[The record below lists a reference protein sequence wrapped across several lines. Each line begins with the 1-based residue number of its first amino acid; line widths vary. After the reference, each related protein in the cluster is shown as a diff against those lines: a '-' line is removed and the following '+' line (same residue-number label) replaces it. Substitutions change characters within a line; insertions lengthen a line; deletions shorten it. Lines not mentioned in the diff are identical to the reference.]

1 MNPLGWMRA
10 PEQSLAQWDEHAALA
25 AAVRRDG
32 LTRTL
37 VCGMGG
43 SSLVAAV
50 LAETFGA
57 KSLHVLDSTN
67 PDAVRAAGTGPDLA
81 RTLFVISSKSGN
93 TVETLAFCHYFAA
106 RARPEQFIAITE
118 AGTPLDKIARAQR
131 FRAVIPHPP
140 DVGGRYS
147 ALTAVGMVPAA
158 LSGLDGRALLE
169 RTRGGREGRGGRG
182 GVDIAAARALGAAIA
197 ARAKSGRDKLYLNPP
212 PRIAPLATWIE
223 QLVAESS
230 GKDGRGVVPIVQDP
244 ARGALPDSQTAG
256 PEMFSADPLDLGAE
270 FLRWEY
276 ATAALCEALGVN
288 AFDQP
293 DVEEAKRLA
302 RAELTGGGA
311 QHAAPLPTLT
321 PAQLRQQ
328 ARPRDYFAI
337 LAYVPPTPQVL
348 AQLQQLRAAWGE
360 ALGCATTLGIGPRY
374 LHSTGQL
381 HKGGPNS
388 GLFLVITSDIG
399 EDLDIPE
406 MGWTFGQLHHA
417 QARGDVRAL
426 LARGR
431 RVAHVHLSSPAEISQ
446 LRPPP
451 PA

>member
-1 MNPLGWMRA
+1 MNLLGWMRA
-10 PEQSLAQWDEHAALA
+10 AADSLAQWDEYLALA
-25 AAVRRDG
+25 AAVRAGG

-43 SSLVAAV
+43 SSLVADV

-57 KSLHVLDSTN
+57 RDLHVLDSTN
-67 PDAVRAAGTGPDLA
+67 PDAVRAAGTRADLA
-81 RTLFVISSKSGN
+81 RTLFVVSSKSGN

-118 AGTPLDKIARAQR
+118 TGSPLDGIARAR
-131 FRAVIPHPP
+131 GFRAVIPHPQS
-140 DVGGRYS
+140 VGGRYS
-147 ALTAVGMVPAA
+147 ALTAIGMVPAA
-158 LSGLDGRALLE
+158 LSGLDGRTLLE
-169 RTRGGREGRGGRG
+169 RTRR
-182 GVDIAAARALGAAIA
+182 VDVAAARALGTQLAE
-197 ARAKSGRDKLYLNPP
+197 RAKRGQDKLCVNPP
-212 PRIAPLATWIE
+212 PAIGALAYWIE
-223 QLVAESS
+223 QLIAESS
-230 GKDGRGVVPIVQDP
+230 GKDGRGVIPIVHDP
-244 ARGALPDSQTAG
+244 TRSTLPDSQTAG

-276 ATAALCEALGVN
+276 ATVALCEAIGVN

-293 DVEEAKRLA
+293 DVEEAKKLA
-302 RAELTGGGA
+302 RAELAGGDGVVGA
-311 QHAAPLPTLT
+311 QHAPLPTLT
-321 PAQLRQQ
+321 LAQLRQQ
-328 ARPRDYFAI
+328 AGRGDYLAI
-337 LAYVPPTPQVL
+337 LAYVPPTPAMF
-348 AQLQQLRAAWGE
+348 AQLQQVRGAWGE
-360 ALGCATTLGIGPRY
+360 TLGCATTLGFGPRY

-388 GLFLVITSDIG
+388 GLFLVITTDVV

-431 RVAHVHLSSPAEISQ
+431 RVAHVHLSSPAEILQ
-446 LRPPP
+446 LRPPRP
-451 PA
+451 